1 METIFRD
8 KKKPFCRPLPPPV
21 VTPARTCNRSHT
33 MRTLSTVA
41 ILALAFTG
49 ANAATYTGDG
59 AVPNSGSVQVGTAGA
74 CPVRVPARQHISR
87 RSLRE
92 RVGHDAPRA
101 RALGSSRERARPSA
115 AHPLRSTRSSAL
127 PRRGR

>member
-1 METIFRD
+1 
-8 KKKPFCRPLPPPV
+8 
-21 VTPARTCNRSHT
+21 

-49 ANAATYTGDG
+49 ANAAVYTGDG
-59 AVPNSGSVQVGTAGA
+59 AVPNLGSVQVGTAGS
-74 CPVRVPARQHISR
+74 CPVRVPVRHHTSR

-101 RALGSSRERARPSA
+101 RARSAHVASALARPRRILCDRRAPPRSRASA
-115 AHPLRSTRSSAL
+115 VIC
-127 PRRGR
+127 G